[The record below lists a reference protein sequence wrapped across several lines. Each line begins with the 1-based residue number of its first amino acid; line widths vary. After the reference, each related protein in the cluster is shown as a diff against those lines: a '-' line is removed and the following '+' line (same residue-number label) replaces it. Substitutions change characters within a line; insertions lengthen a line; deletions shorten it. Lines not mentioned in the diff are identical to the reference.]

1 MLGIPAV
8 YAAETVE
15 NRSGTGT
22 TFTFTMDETTSGNSE
37 NTPGNSENTPE
48 EKGSP
53 QTGDTSNLA
62 LWIALLFVS
71 GGAAVGTAVASKKKK
86 R

>member
-22 TFTFTMDETTSGNSE
+22 TFTFTMDETTS
-37 NTPGNSENTPE
+37 GNSENTPE